1 MEKEITQK
9 NESFYDRRQF
19 FVALGSGALA
29 VATTGGMVLTGDF
42 LRPNVL
48 FEPPAKFLV
57 GKPNQYPLDS
67 VVYLA
72 KPKIMVIREKEGYF
86 YAIST
91 VCTHLGCIVNWKA
104 QEKIIACPCHGS
116 RFNKL
121 GEVISGPAP
130 KSLPHFA
137 MNLTVDG
144 YLEVDKNILVEL
156 SDVLKI

>member
-1 MEKEITQK
+1 MENRNAQK
-9 NESFYDRRQF
+9 DDSVYGRRQF
-19 FVALGSGALA
+19 FVAMGSGALA
-29 VATTGGMVLTGDF
+29 LATTGGLVLTGNF

-72 KPKIMVIREKEGYF
+72 KPKILVIREKEGYF
-86 YAIST
+86 YALST

-104 QEKIIACPCHGS
+104 QEEIIACPCHGS

-121 GEVISGPAP
+121 GEVTGGPAP
-130 KSLPHFA
+130 KPLPHFA

-144 YLEVDKNILVEL
+144 YLEVDKNVLVDL

>member
-104 QEKIIACPCHGS
+104 QEEIIACPCHGS

-130 KSLPHFA
+130 KPLPHFA
-137 MNLTVDG
+137 MSLTVDG
-144 YLEVDKNILVEL
+144 YLEVDKNILVEPT
-156 SDVLKI
+156 DVLKI

>member
-1 MEKEITQK
+1 MENIPIEKHDTD
-9 NESFYDRRQF
+9 YDRRQF
-19 FVALGSGALA
+19 FVAMGTGALA
-29 VATTGGMVLTGDF
+29 LATTGGLVLTGDF

-57 GKPNQYPLDS
+57 GKPNQYPLNS

-72 KPKIMVIREKEGYF
+72 KPMILVVREKEGYF
-86 YAIST
+86 YALST
-91 VCTHLGCIVNWKA
+91 VCTHLGCMVNWKA
-104 QEKIIACPCHGS
+104 QEEIIACPCHGS

-121 GEVISGPAP
+121 GEVTGGPAP
-130 KSLPHFA
+130 KPLPHFA

-144 YLEVDKNILVEL
+144 YLEVDKNIIVEQ

>member
-1 MEKEITQK
+1 MENRNAQK
-9 NESFYDRRQF
+9 DDSVYDRRQF
-19 FVALGSGALA
+19 FVAMGSGALA
-29 VATTGGMVLTGDF
+29 LATTGGLVLTGDF

-72 KPKIMVIREKEGYF
+72 KPKILVIREKEGYF
-86 YAIST
+86 YALST

-104 QEKIIACPCHGS
+104 QEGIIACPCHGS
-116 RFNKL
+116 RFSKL
-121 GEVISGPAP
+121 GEVTGGPAP
-130 KSLPHFA
+130 KPLPHFA
-137 MNLTVDG
+137 MSLTVDG
-144 YLEVDKNILVEL
+144 YLEVDKNVLVDL

>member
-1 MEKEITQK
+1 MENRNAQK
-9 NESFYDRRQF
+9 DDSVYDRRQF
-19 FVALGSGALA
+19 FVAMGSGALA
-29 VATTGGMVLTGDF
+29 LATTGGLVLTGDF

-72 KPKIMVIREKEGYF
+72 KPKILVIREKEGYF
-86 YAIST
+86 YALST

-104 QEKIIACPCHGS
+104 QEEIIACPCHGS

-121 GEVISGPAP
+121 GEVTGGPAP
-130 KSLPHFA
+130 KPLPHFA

-144 YLEVDKNILVEL
+144 YLEVDKNVLVDL

>member
-1 MEKEITQK
+1 MENRNAQK
-9 NESFYDRRQF
+9 DDSVYGRRQF
-19 FVALGSGALA
+19 FVAMGSGALA
-29 VATTGGMVLTGDF
+29 LATTGGLVLTGDF

-72 KPKIMVIREKEGYF
+72 KPKILVIREKEGYF
-86 YAIST
+86 YALST

-104 QEKIIACPCHGS
+104 QEEIIACPCHGS

-121 GEVISGPAP
+121 GEVTGGPAP
-130 KSLPHFA
+130 KPLPHFA
-137 MNLTVDG
+137 MSLTVDG
-144 YLEVDKNILVEL
+144 YLEVDKNVLVDL